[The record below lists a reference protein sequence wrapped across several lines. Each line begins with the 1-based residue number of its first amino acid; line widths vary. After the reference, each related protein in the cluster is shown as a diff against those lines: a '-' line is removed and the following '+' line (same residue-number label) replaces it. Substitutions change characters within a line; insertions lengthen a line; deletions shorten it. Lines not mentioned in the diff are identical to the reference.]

1 MVRQQPDQFFCGVR
15 YKNFSNS
22 LMTLLLHFQ
31 EKRGS
36 GVDENEVES
45 QFSLSK
51 TGRIINRVVGST
63 N

>member
-15 YKNFSNS
+15 YKHLWNS

-36 GVDENEVES
+36 CVDENEVES

>member
-15 YKNFSNS
+15 YENFSNS
-22 LMTLLLHFQ
+22 PMTLLLHFQ
-31 EKRGS
+31 EKRGP

-45 QFSLSK
+45 LFSLSK

-63 N
+63 Y

>member
-22 LMTLLLHFQ
+22 LMTLLLRF
-31 EKRGS
+31 EENRGS
-36 GVDENEVES
+36 GVDEKEVES
-45 QFSLSK
+45 LFSLCK